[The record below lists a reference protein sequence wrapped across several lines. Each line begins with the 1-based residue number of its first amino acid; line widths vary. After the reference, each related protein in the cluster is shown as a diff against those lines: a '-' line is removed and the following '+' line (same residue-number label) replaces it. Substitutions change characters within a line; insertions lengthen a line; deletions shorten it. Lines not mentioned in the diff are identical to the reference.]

1 MDQPQCA
8 KQSTGDPT
16 TLNVQRP
23 LVRLTNKGGIAMKII
38 EAIMQPFKLDDVTE
52 ALMGIGVEG
61 MTVSEVKGFGHQKGG
76 QERYNGNAFTSIFV
90 PKVKIEVVVE
100 DSLVHNVI
108 DTITRYAKTDSAG
121 DGRIFV
127 MDLVAAMR
135 IKTGPM
141 CEPVLAR

>member
-1 MDQPQCA
+1 
-8 KQSTGDPT
+8 
-16 TLNVQRP
+16 
-23 LVRLTNKGGIAMKII
+23 MKII
-38 EAIMQPFKLDDVTE
+38 EAIMQPFKLDDVTT
-52 ALMGIGVEG
+52 ALLGIGVEG

-100 DSLVHNVI
+100 DSQVKRVI
-108 DTITRYAKTDSAG
+108 DTITRYAKTDGAG

-127 MDLVAAMR
+127 LDLVAATR

-141 CEPVLAR
+141 FEPALAL

>member
-1 MDQPQCA
+1 
-8 KQSTGDPT
+8 
-16 TLNVQRP
+16 
-23 LVRLTNKGGIAMKII
+23 MKII
-38 EAIMQPFKLDDVTE
+38 EAIMQPFKLDDVTT

-100 DSLVHNVI
+100 DSLAQRVV
-108 DTITRYAKTDSAG
+108 DTITRYAKTDGAG

-127 MDLVAAMR
+127 LDLVTAVR
-135 IKTGPM
+135 IKTGSM
-141 CEPVLAR
+141 NEAALAL